1 MVMETLTHTATME
14 HTMTE
19 STKNSDYFNDDGGK
33 TSKKGEIN
41 DGFLSRRDNMIEE
54 TNRREGHTFHDD
66 KSAKICIKATAG
78 RNISEW
84 EFETETVIEPGGWET
99 FSVNDTE
106 YRIKLFGVEMWESYS
121 GNSTDVTCLRVA
133 IDRFENGKWS
143 EFVEKGGR
151 HHQDFKNNVT
161 CDLEFIG
168 FE

>member
-1 MVMETLTHTATME
+1 METLTHTATME

-19 STKNSDYFNDDGGK
+19 STKNSDYFNDDTGK

-41 DGFLSRRDNMIEE
+41 DGFLSRRDNMIKEI
-54 TNRREGHTFHDD
+54 NRREGHTFHDD
-66 KSAKICIKATAG
+66 KSAKICIKATTG

-84 EFETETVIEPGGWET
+84 EFETETVIEPGGWAT